1 MLTAALALA
10 LAPFQDAG
18 PPELE
23 SWILDGLPAPPA
35 AWILEDADP
44 ARRFAFD
51 LALLAPARTCGFEV
65 PADARAAAASRVLAA
80 WLEGKPFAQRN
91 AAPARLRGLLGPAD
105 ARRLALALRKEVAGG
120 PSLDQI
126 AALLKAQPQG
136 VVIEAIFG
144 AALDEE
150 VHPGVRGDLA
160 EHAILALG
168 RPAIARLKPA
178 LSPASDERFLRQAFA
193 AWRNV
198 LLEEDVPL
206 LEAIARDGYGSPTQY
221 ALQMWGRMERDPAR
235 RRAVFDLAI
244 EAPSGYANLALDA
257 LASGGPDAAIAAR
270 LHELVRAGSPTQRS
284 LALRSLAGFASQQAV
299 LDAYRSIEKSTSLAA
314 AATWMPVLAQSPLP
328 EARAEAADWLA
339 RGGFASGSTALV
351 VVRALSVSPEVRPL
365 IGGILAHPD
374 VPKPVRTSLAL
385 AHAAESMEALAYLR
399 ELARFGE
406 GIDQLQAV
414 QKLGALGQ
422 AEDLD
427 WMETLARGSEF
438 TPAIRALAFEKLL
451 LNGAAGSLTAEW
463 LADPPAEWEL
473 SDSLIRG
480 CVEHGAPAER
490 DAALALARAGAGF
503 ADAEERRALRAS
515 AWQAL
520 ANRADP
526 AGFAVLAEAYAAALE
541 ALAVEGRP
549 GEENWR
555 DLYERVHAWSEL
567 DAIATAARTLA
578 PGVESSPMSPFL
590 DSWDPARTAPEAL
603 WTAAAMWSAVDAGLA
618 VRWLDELDGQDLA
631 EANRVRVLALRAAR
645 AAAPLDAR
653 RSLRALLAE
662 PALLREYPL
671 LLAQAFAPEGAGWT
685 LFHDQI
691 AEREILA
698 DARCQ
703 PPEQARARLELLL
716 AGWSEAEILTE
727 AAREAAV
734 ELGDIE
740 LALRLARRGRELHP
754 LQADLGIGYAGLLEA
769 SGAAQEALEAWI
781 AVERLVP
788 PGFPQRELAAAKRRE
803 LEEAA
808 QGGD

>member
-1 MLTAALALA
+1 MLIALLALV
-10 LAPFQDAG
+10 LAPIQDAAAQ
-18 PPELE
+18 ELE
-23 SWILDGLPAPPA
+23 SWIHDGLPAAPA
-35 AWILEDADP
+35 AWQLDDADP

-65 PADARAAAASRVLAA
+65 PPDVRAAAATRVLDG
-80 WLEGKPFAQRN
+80 WLEGRAYAQRN
-91 AAPARLRGLLGPAD
+91 AVAARLRGLLGPAD
-105 ARRLALALRKEVAGG
+105 AQRLGRALRQEVAGG

-136 VVIEAIFG
+136 IVMETILE

-150 VHPGVRGDLA
+150 IHPGVRGDLA

-168 RPAIARLKPA
+168 RPAIARLQPA
-178 LSPASDERFLRQAFA
+178 LAPASDERFLRQAFA

-198 LLEEDVPL
+198 LLAEDIPL
-206 LEAIARDGYGSPTQY
+206 LEAIAREGYGSPTQY
-221 ALQMWGRMERDPAR
+221 ALQMWGRLERDPAR
-235 RRAVFDLAI
+235 RRQVFDLAI
-244 EAPSGYANLALDA
+244 EAPAGYANLALDA

-270 LHELVRAGSPTQRS
+270 LHELLRAGSANQRA
-284 LALRSLAGFASQQAV
+284 LALRSLAGFSSQEAV
-299 LDAYRSIEKSTSLAA
+299 LAAYLDIEKSASLAA

-328 EARAEAADWLA
+328 AARAEAAEWLA

-351 VVRALSVSPEVRPL
+351 VVRALSTSPEVLPL

-385 AHAAESMEALAYLR
+385 AHADESMEALAYLR
-399 ELARFGE
+399 ELARYGS

-414 QKLGALGQ
+414 QSLGATGL

-427 WMETLARGSEF
+427 WLATLARGSEF

-451 LNGAAGSLTAEW
+451 LNQAAGSLTAEW
-463 LADPPAEWEL
+463 LAHPPAEWEL
-473 SDSLIRG
+473 SDGLIRG
-480 CVEHGAPAER
+480 CIEHGAPEER

-503 ADAEERRALRAS
+503 ADPEERRALRAS

-520 ANRADP
+520 ANRAEP
-526 AGFAVLAEAYAAALE
+526 QGFFVLAEAYAAALE
-541 ALAVEGRP
+541 SLAEEGRP
-549 GEENWR
+549 AEENWR

-567 DAIATAARTLA
+567 DAIATAARVLVA
-578 PGVESSPMSPFL
+578 GVAERPASPFL
-590 DSWDPARTAPEAL
+590 FSWDPALTAPEPL
-603 WTAAAMWSAVDAGLA
+603 WTAAALWSGVDAGQA
-618 VRWLDELDGQDLA
+618 VRWLDELAAQDLS

-645 AAAPLDAR
+645 AEAPLDAR

-671 LLAQAFAPEGAGWT
+671 LLAQAFAPDGAGWT

-691 AEREILA
+691 AERELLA

-703 PPEQARARLELLL
+703 PPDQARARLEALL

-727 AAREAAV
+727 AARYAAA
-734 ELGDIE
+734 EIGDLD

-754 LQADLGIGYAGLLEA
+754 LQADLGIGYASLLEE
-769 SGAAQEALEAWI
+769 SGAMEEALAAWI

-788 PGFPQRELAAAKRRE
+788 PGFPQRDLAAARR
-803 LEEAA
+803 LALQEA
-808 QGGD
+808 QQSGD